1 MIRKMSL
8 VLAVVMLAALFLV
21 ACQPA
26 APAATGKKVCLVTD
40 AAGLGDKSFNDLAWS
55 GVEKA
60 QKDLG
65 VVGKAIE
72 SKNENDYEPN
82 LNACVAE
89 KSDLII
95 CVGGMMTTACEKSVK
110 ANPKIMYA
118 GVDIYLFGLPNFRGV
133 DAYAEQGTF
142 LAGYLSAGMTKTN
155 TVAEYVGIFIDPV
168 KSFMEGYFWGVTEYN
183 KVHGTNVKVLGYD
196 PANPKNATVTGSWTE
211 MDKGRQLGVSFMDE
225 GADIILPV
233 CGNVGAAT
241 AAVMQERGSGY
252 IFGMDQDW
260 TVTHPELSKQLLGS
274 IIKKIDVHVYDAI
287 KRVVENK
294 WEAGMMYLTLGN
306 GGIALAY
313 NPAVPV
319 PDALKAEIEALIP
332 KIDSGAIVA
341 WPTRPVVK

>member
-1 MIRKMSL
+1 MTKKLTL
-8 VLAVVMLAALFLV
+8 VLSVVIAAAFLLG
-21 ACQPA
+21 ACAPA
-26 APAATGKKVCLVTD
+26 APKTTDVCLVTD

-55 GVEKA
+55 AVQKA
-60 QKDLG
+60 MTDFKLT
-65 VVGKAIE
+65 GKAIE

-82 LNACVAE
+82 LNACAAL
-89 KSDLII
+89 KPKII
-95 CVGGMMTTACEKSVK
+95 VCVGGMMGTACEKSFK
-110 ANPKIMYA
+110 ANPTIMYA
-118 GVDIYLFGLPNFRGV
+118 GVDIYLGGPNFRFV

-168 KSFMEGYFWGVTEYN
+168 KSFMEGYYWGVTEYN
-183 KVHGTNVKVLGYD
+183 KVHGTNVKILGYD
-196 PANPKNATVTGSWTE
+196 PANPKNATQTGSWTD

-241 AAVMQERGSGY
+241 AAVMQERKSGY

-274 IIKKIDVHVYDAI
+274 IIKKIDVFVYDSI
-287 KRVVENK
+287 KNVVDNK
-294 WEAGMMYLTLGN
+294 WVATPMFLTLEN

-313 NPAVPV
+313 NPAVAV
-319 PDALKAEIEALIP
+319 PDALKAEITALIP
-332 KIDSGAIVA
+332 KIASGAIIP
-341 WPTRPVVK
+341 WPTRPKSG